1 MRSLVK
7 RLEKEKLSIEQCLID
22 KPKTGISV
30 NELKEKE
37 RKLNRI
43 EKILSGV
50 KGSVSK
56 YMSIARIESLKRKE
70 KREKAIM

>member
-7 RLEKEKLSIEQCLID
+7 RLEKEKASIEQCLIN
-22 KPKTGISV
+22 KPKTGITV
-30 NELKEKE
+30 NEIKEKE
-37 RKLNRI
+37 WELNRI

-70 KREKAIM
+70 RRERAIV